1 MTNKPS
7 VRVSMLCIF
16 PCILLLIG
24 IGTALYVRSTIKDA
38 GIDEVRSSHDLEGR
52 NIELAAVWGMENEEA
67 VFQNLQES
75 VTASLAR
82 IDKADL
88 ILIVHP
94 DDIFEQRSGYL
105 FQCVTVDEVLRTTN
119 NLVKVGE
126 SIWLYRYGGFASI
139 SGHLTYTDT
148 QGIFLPGNKYLV
160 FLMDSPLNEYANE
173 KTYSF
178 ASTEFS
184 SILPSS
190 GFEQAV
196 CHSYDMGENMCNEDF
211 CASERILTLFQE
223 VKSTILYR
231 YQELS
236 PELMAIERSVPPQL
250 QLLIERKTEY
260 IPKFETKTSLTEQ
273 EVMWFAEH
281 YFNDDNGTNF
291 FLQEAFTSPEKINL
305 GIVFSYGLEPFKKY
319 IATEATLNPEEQ
331 RAVEQMAPDAL
342 EFGITKIAIADMD
355 VVLMELT
362 GLTSADM
369 KGYGLNSLYYLED
382 YHAYYSTNGASGYS
396 EMPVMIDSGYRTDTG
411 YIVLQ
416 YRQGMPNNKYLQSSW
431 EVVLQEY
438 DGKFLLYSNMEAEA

>member
-1 MTNKPS
+1 
-7 VRVSMLCIF
+7 
-16 PCILLLIG
+16 
-24 IGTALYVRSTIKDA
+24 
-38 GIDEVRSSHDLEGR
+38 
-52 NIELAAVWGMENEEA
+52 
-67 VFQNLQES
+67 
-75 VTASLAR
+75 
-82 IDKADL
+82 
-88 ILIVHP
+88 
-94 DDIFEQRSGYL
+94 
-105 FQCVTVDEVLRTTN
+105 
-119 NLVKVGE
+119 
-126 SIWLYRYGGFASI
+126 
-139 SGHLTYTDT
+139 
-148 QGIFLPGNKYLV
+148 
-160 FLMDSPLNEYANE
+160 
-173 KTYSF
+173 
-178 ASTEFS
+178 
-184 SILPSS
+184 
-190 GFEQAV
+190 
-196 CHSYDMGENMCNEDF
+196 MGENMCNEDF

-416 YRQGMPNNKYLQSSW
+416 YRQGQTTNIYKAVGKSCFRNTMANFCSTRTWKQRRDFRRHEKICKTKSGGANIECKESQTHLSQYMWVCDCMPNPIWICVDLPLQCVFFW
-431 EVVLQEY
+431 
-438 DGKFLLYSNMEAEA
+438 F